1 MYKRQEPE
9 EEEDKKEDCYND
21 ASDQECEKGH
31 VTNPQAKTVGSGK
44 RRVIV
49 ENMPKGI
56 HQVEFIWGGPTEG
69 DDKDRWFLMDPER
82 GIPTH
87 LQEDDEDSK
96 DVVVSDRHYRAAE
109 AVRQR
114 QLERSRRPRGL
125 TMEPSKKVVDSGS

>member
-1 MYKRQEPE
+1 MIDPSNLGHF
-9 EEEDKKEDCYND
+9 DHKKLDRKELL
-21 ASDQECEKGH
+21 
-31 VTNPQAKTVGSGK
+31 
-44 RRVIV
+44 

-125 TMEPSKKVVDSGS
+125 AMEPSKYAEGGRFRQLKGFRVGRTRRGS